1 VLEFID
7 KYSTN
12 RTVAEFFMTYQKV
25 NNKDPKKPFM
35 LLKPTS
41 PNEVQV
47 LDTIIT
53 EDGENITLSEIDLYQ
68 RHTMFNNAEFEFV
81 NTSIP
86 TDLKPQINQV
96 TSENRTENEYNNVA
110 AYANR
115 TVQKLLSLVKK
126 RKLDKL
132 QEYGKVQ
139 KEECN

>member
-1 VLEFID
+1 
-7 KYSTN
+7 
-12 RTVAEFFMTYQKV
+12 
-25 NNKDPKKPFM
+25 M

-47 LDTIIT
+47 LDTIVT
-53 EDGENITLSEIDLYQ
+53 KDGENITLSEIDLYQ

-115 TVQKLLSLVKK
+115 TVQKLLFLVKK